1 MPSYESSMRNLA
13 KARKSPRWHPPRPWR
28 SKEESEMVRR
38 YTFWWFTGRNPNK
51 PSGRDWARQLGIS
64 HTWLQRLVREFK
76 QGPDEMWELQ
86 MAYGDPTLE
95 QLSRARQDTE
105 ELRRR
110 GGLHPRRR
118 RRRPNWDED

>member
-1 MPSYESSMRNLA
+1 MKRQCETWQKHARARDGILLGPGEAQMNRKWFDGTHSGGSPAVIETNRPAATALDNSGSATPGFNDWFESS
-13 KARKSPRWHPPRPWR
+13 
-28 SKEESEMVRR
+28 
-38 YTFWWFTGRNPNK
+38 
-51 PSGRDWARQLGIS
+51 
-64 HTWLQRLVREFK
+64 K
-76 QGPDEMWELQ
+76 QNADEMWRLQ
-86 MAYGDPTLE
+86 VEFGDPTFE